1 METTKLLYHL
11 FLQSKGV
18 TTDSRQCAEGMMF
31 FALKGE
37 RFNGNA
43 YALQALEKGCLCAVV
58 DDISFKNTSDKRI
71 VYVENVLLALQQLAR
86 HHRRTLGLPVI
97 GITGTNGK
105 TTTKELVA
113 AVLCR
118 KFRTHY
124 TQGNLNNQIG
134 VPLTLLQLTCQH
146 QLAVVEMGASH
157 PGDIKELVDIA
168 EPDFGIITNVG
179 RAHLQGFGSFEGV
192 IRTKGELYDFLRSRE
207 GSLIFLHNDNPHL
220 KAIAQGLTTVRY
232 GTATENEPLAV
243 SGELISCNPFL
254 RFRWQAKG
262 IPAHTVNTHLVGGY
276 NIDNALCAI
285 TVGRYFGVPNDDID
299 AAIEGYTPSN
309 SRSQLIMTSQNTLI
323 VDAYNANPTSMHASL
338 LNFNQMESSN
348 KVVIIGDMKEL
359 GDASAEEHIAIVQLL
374 DECTFEKV
382 WLVGQNF
389 HEALVAVHGK
399 ENGDNNSSRY
409 HSFASAEEVLDYLK
423 ANPLSGC
430 SVLVKG
436 SNSMRLSSLIPAL

>member
-1 METTKLLYHL
+1 METTELLYHL

-37 RFNGNA
+37 RFDGNA

-58 DDISFKNTSDKRI
+58 DDISFKNTSDKRL
-71 VYVENVLLALQQLAR
+71 VYVENVLPTLQQLAR

-105 TTTKELVA
+105 TTTKELIA

-134 VPLTLLQLTCQH
+134 VPLTLLQLTSQH

-168 EPDFGIITNVG
+168 EPDYGIITNVG

-192 IRTKGELYDFLRSRE
+192 IRTKGELYDFLRTRE

-220 KAIAQGLTTVRY
+220 KAIAQGLNTIRY
-232 GTATENEPLAV
+232 GTATGIEPLAV

-262 IPAHTVNTHLVGGY
+262 IPTHTIDTHLVGGY

-285 TVGRYFGVPNDDID
+285 TVGRYFGVSDEDID
-299 AAIEGYTPSN
+299 AAIEGYLPSN

-323 VDAYNANPTSMHASL
+323 VDAYNANPTSMRASL

-359 GDASAEEHIAIVQLL
+359 GDASAEEHIAIVQLI

-389 HEALVAVHGK
+389 YEALAAVHGK
-399 ENGDNNSSRY
+399 EDGENDSSLYRT
-409 HSFASAEEVLDYLK
+409 FASAEEVLDYLK